1 MQHCCIYI
9 SLRRSGLETSKTPKI
24 KEFRLENYWQASP
37 CKPHSNG
44 YFCAMKK
51 LVFIIEDDLVQQKML
66 QVHFEEILAN
76 YTARTFSNP
85 EDMLP
90 HLKEKPFAVV
100 LDHFFSDE
108 GGKTGLD
115 YLRLMKKNYSNI
127 PVIYYTTLEDDAVRA
142 EVMSLGAEQYIIK
155 NSASLVRLRA
165 ALDQLHERESKK
177 GFFGKLFS

>member
-1 MQHCCIYI
+1 
-9 SLRRSGLETSKTPKI
+9 
-24 KEFRLENYWQASP
+24 
-37 CKPHSNG
+37 
-44 YFCAMKK
+44 MKK

-66 QVHFEEILAN
+66 QVHFEQMLGN

-85 EDMLP
+85 EDMLQ

-108 GGKTGLD
+108 MGKTGLD
-115 YLRLMKKNYSNI
+115 YLRIMRKNYSSI
-127 PVIYYTTLEDDAVRA
+127 PVIYYTTLEDESIRA

-165 ALDQLHERESKK
+165 ALDVLHEKESKK
-177 GFFGKLFS
+177 GFLKKFFS